1 MSRATNRA
9 AAPLLAA
16 LLLLLGGC
24 AMVRG
29 KITAEDARGPVSL
42 TPHVYG
48 PDGKIL
54 TLGEELEEVGRF
66 KTTESFYAA
75 FYGLLPPTWTWDAS
89 EFCNTQL
96 DRYGGEA
103 IVNLTATV
111 QESGTGEAL
120 LFWYTQAN
128 PYFPIWVSVDLEGT
142 VVKRKDAD

>member
-1 MSRATNRA
+1 MSRSTNRL

-29 KITAEDARGPVSL
+29 KISAEDARGPVSL

-48 PDGKIL
+48 PDGKVL
-54 TLGEELEEVGRF
+54 TLGEDLEEVGRF
-66 KTTESFYAA
+66 KTTETFYAA

-111 QESGTGEAL
+111 QESGMGEAL
-120 LFWYTQAN
+120 LFGPPRPTPTSRSGSASTSRA
-128 PYFPIWVSVDLEGT
+128 PS
-142 VVKRKDAD
+142 